1 MIKGSCNTLFRNISG
16 LLVRVVYRETP
27 CHLSEFLGFEP
38 IKRQFSFR
46 SIFASHQQTVFP
58 KIGTACPALTQKL
71 TRQLIV
77 LRSSSPYR
85 PANSTFILH
94 RAGGRKG
101 GKSDIHTEFAS
112 FFVMTAKPMDRMNT
126 SSADSGDPFH
136 DPEPVRYL
144 GIMFSIAALGTLAN
158 MICLWVWAAESSF
171 QSGTCLCKVIVV
183 WDSIY
188 LLCVPYTIDYYF
200 DSARRAVFISD
211 KDLLHFWYSLS
222 NLAQLASLQTTVL
235 VTISRWAAVYFPL
248 KMRHKLTKST
258 MYSVCVGMFTWSL
271 CLESMEMVASR
282 YEKTNSSIITV
293 RTAKVIAGLVLPPV
307 VMTTLTVSLVREHR
321 SHQRRLSHVWRHSI
335 SERRGSSQ
343 THDGRTSV
351 SQGRP
356 SGSHMSLSRGLSL
369 LHIARSPSA
378 KQAVEPMKRRKRSGK
393 RSRLAQRQL
402 VRYLFVLSFNAFI
415 AFTVCRGSQLVV
427 FFLVGDRELLRHM
440 AIATIFVQM
449 IYASFN
455 LPVYLAFA
463 PRFRHL
469 LNKRV
474 KKVTAGDRISLPR
487 PSFTVTPSGTR
498 SILSE
503 PSTRSRIERSQGD
516 DSNRGGS
523 QNPSIPTSRS
533 TSVDKTDEM
542 RNSSAENKR
551 NRRQSVVRF
560 LDLPSPMNEQPNS

>member
-1 MIKGSCNTLFRNISG
+1 
-16 LLVRVVYRETP
+16 
-27 CHLSEFLGFEP
+27 
-38 IKRQFSFR
+38 
-46 SIFASHQQTVFP
+46 
-58 KIGTACPALTQKL
+58 
-71 TRQLIV
+71 
-77 LRSSSPYR
+77 
-85 PANSTFILH
+85 
-94 RAGGRKG
+94 
-101 GKSDIHTEFAS
+101 
-112 FFVMTAKPMDRMNT
+112 
-126 SSADSGDPFH
+126 
-136 DPEPVRYL
+136 
-144 GIMFSIAALGTLAN
+144 

-307 VMTTLTVSLVREHR
+307 VMTTLT
-321 SHQRRLSHVWRHSI
+321 
-335 SERRGSSQ
+335 
-343 THDGRTSV
+343 
-351 SQGRP
+351 
-356 SGSHMSLSRGLSL
+356 
-369 LHIARSPSA
+369 
-378 KQAVEPMKRRKRSGK
+378 
-393 RSRLAQRQL
+393 
-402 VRYLFVLSFNAFI
+402 
-415 AFTVCRGSQLVV
+415 LVV

-455 LPVYLAFA
+455 LPVYLVFA

-487 PSFTVTPSGTR
+487 PKPVHSH
-498 SILSE
+498 
-503 PSTRSRIERSQGD
+503 IEKHE
-516 DSNRGGS
+516 RG
-523 QNPSIPTSRS
+523 Q
-533 TSVDKTDEM
+533 D
-542 RNSSAENKR
+542 
-551 NRRQSVVRF
+551 RR
-560 LDLPSPMNEQPNS
+560 DA